1 METDIKWVNFVHCTD
16 LNAFT
21 ANKYSETNTEGKIT
35 NDNIVFIK
43 KEKLIWTNDQFYTCD
58 GDAIQELA
66 NNLGLLG
73 TELSD
78 FKTYIENTFAKD
90 EVIRKYIDSKIFVG
104 TSEEYES
111 VKDEFPIG
119 ALVIL
124 MDEELPTVDAGA
136 SSGILGKGVLGQL
149 ILGKV

>member
-1 METDIKWVNFVHCTD
+1 METEIKWVNFVHCAD

-58 GDAIQELA
+58 GDAIQELVD
-66 NNLGLLG
+66 NLGLLG

-78 FKTYIENTFAKD
+78 FKTYVENTFAKITYVD
-90 EVIRKYIDSKIFVG
+90 NEISATLTAAKKYAD
-104 TSEEYES
+104 
-111 VKDEFPIG
+111 G
-119 ALVIL
+119 AHTAI
-124 MDEELPTVDAGA
+124 PTTEINA
-136 SSGILGKGVLGQL
+136 LFN
-149 ILGKV
+149 

>member
-78 FKTYIENTFAKD
+78 FKTYVETTFAKIAYVD
-90 EVIRKYIDSKIFVG
+90 SEISATLTSAKKYAD
-104 TSEEYES
+104 
-111 VKDEFPIG
+111 G
-119 ALVIL
+119 AHTAI
-124 MDEELPTVDAGA
+124 PTTD
-136 SSGILGKGVLGQL
+136 INKLFN
-149 ILGKV
+149 